1 MHGRPGAGHEVAQH
15 AELALGQLDRRR
27 AVAEVDAAAHRS
39 SVSRAGAQMPLGL
52 GRRRRAAPQV
62 RADPRDEL
70 GELERLGDE
79 VGRAELEA
87 ADLHVDVGRGR
98 EDEDALLGPAAHDL
112 PEDHEPVDVAHAQVE
127 HDQGVAAVE
136 GGVEAAL
143 AAERDVDREALRAQ
157 RAPDEARDVRLVVDD
172 EHAPRGHGGGGG
184 RVCERGH
191 DP

>member
-1 MHGRPGAGHEVAQH
+1 MQPPGAEMA
-15 AELALGQLDRRR
+15 
-27 AVAEVDAAAHRS
+27 
-39 SVSRAGAQMPLGL
+39 LGL

-62 RADPRDEL
+62 RADARDEL

-79 VGRAELEA
+79 VGGAELEA

-172 EHAPRGHGGGGG
+172 EHAPRGRGGGDG
-184 RVCERGH
+184 RVGERGH
-191 DP
+191 APE